1 MKEKIILHEVVIEQ
15 CFKTE
20 QNVKS
25 KGYCE
30 ADHNNVYCFRK
41 ALWSNRFHFFWG
53 FENYS
58 TAKFTIA
65 DKHQRSILPDRF
77 KQVWILWKT

>member
-20 QNVKS
+20 KNVKS

-41 ALWSNRFHFFWG
+41 ALWSNRFHF
-53 FENYS
+53 S
-58 TAKFTIA
+58 
-65 DKHQRSILPDRF
+65 
-77 KQVWILWKT
+77 